1 MAHYIVSSGVTSE
14 YLTLHSADSMT
25 ILDGGTT
32 WDIILR
38 NENSAENPS
47 GCFVDISSGGV
58 ANLTSIGAGNMYV
71 HSGGLS
77 YYTYFISTGGSIY
90 IFSGGTALGT
100 LLKPKVSMF
109 VSSGG
114 TANNTLISAGAN
126 MFICAGGIVSGTSIH
141 SGANLTISSSA
152 IINGTVLCGGELI
165 ASSGA
170 TANNTIISSGI
181 FHISSGGE
189 ANQTNLYAGGNLI
202 VSSGGILS
210 SATINGGLLAVCS
223 RGVASNININEGGSM
238 VIHSRGTA
246 TEVVENGG
254 YVGITSGAKVS
265 FLPNTFSGMELTNAV
280 TIHSGTTAN
289 NITIKGIMEVY
300 SGGETNNTS
309 VRESGIMRVYAGGV
323 ANSNFVSQSLEIYS
337 DGCANNVY
345 VDGGSLTIYSSGV
358 ANNIELQ
365 FRSFLNIS
373 GGSASDTLVHST
385 CKMFISSGGVAN
397 NTQVDGFL
405 YVQSGGIANDTMI
418 GSADGTSTGSM
429 HISNGAIA
437 NNITIMNGY
446 VDIFSMGMAKG
457 ITLNNGLINVSSGG
471 KIENVSINNHSIQ
484 IGSGGSGSDIT
495 INKNGNL
502 IVGGQAIDIK
512 ENGGYVNVQHC
523 TSASFLPNVFND
535 VTLSR
540 GATVHSGTTAN
551 STTISSGGSLFVFS
565 DGVANNTTVVS
576 GGVLFISSGAIVN
589 NTIIKDKGEIGI
601 MSSGVVK
608 NTTVDYEGVLH
619 VRSGTTATR
628 TTINPEGTLFVSAYG
643 TATEIIE
650 NGGYV
655 YIEDEANAF
664 FASNTFSDL
673 VLSDYVSATVHSG
686 TTATNVLIEEDGELH
701 VFSGGKLTGQ
711 MIFEDGAIV
720 SVYEGGTFEFNISTL
735 RAGAETRI
743 NNLSIIQG
751 TPIFSLTVSVEQ
763 SGGTYTLAEYAES
776 FDKTISVVNAS
787 GDELGTLTVGDT
799 LSVGD
804 ADYTLNLTGDVLSV
818 AVVRPDLIP
827 PTISNIT
834 ASTTSPTNQPI
845 ILTADFTDDVGLASS
860 LYRIGE
866 NSEWMDYIDG
876 VTVTE
881 NMTVYF
887 KAVDSSGNESAEVT
901 YTVDNID
908 VIPPEKPVASADITD
923 PTSGSVTVTATFS
936 SDSVIREYSLDGQD
950 WQPYVNGVT
959 MIENGNVYFR
969 SADAADNIS
978 EVTRYEITNIYTI
991 HPLEK
996 PILSADIIT
1005 PTNQTVTIS
1014 ATFDVNAA
1022 KNEYSIDDLVWA
1034 SYTSGVLMS
1043 ENGTVY
1049 FRSSDQWGNSSEVA
1063 SYTVGNIDKVKP
1075 TITGITPSTEEQ
1087 AKSVTITAE
1096 FADDVGLASKLY
1108 RIGKNDEWQDY
1119 TDDGVVVSA
1128 NVMVFFRAIDTAGN
1142 ETEANYEVTNIDTT
1156 APVITLAGD
1165 IEAPLQKTKLTATVD
1180 DGSDIYY
1187 STDKENWTKYEGEI
1201 AVTGNGSYYFKATD
1215 AAGNTGTAEIVF
1227 ENIQPAFALPD
1238 NLVGTPDKVSW
1249 EAATAGEEQQFV
1261 VEYSTDNFEHVIQ
1274 VVTSASATDL
1284 LDLPAGTYQWRV
1296 RAENSEE
1303 WAVGETF
1310 VSEAESDTPKVVQ
1323 SNEDGNDDLFFA
1335 TTNGTWESIYYAQ
1348 HVGSVG
1354 DWSGTNDW
1362 VSAVGKGRIQNL
1374 FFGSSDPNVLCL
1386 TDADN
1391 GDAIFVDDVY
1401 TDSPDDMAKE
1411 TSRLYKIQEIRAGAG
1426 NDIVDMTSQRFE
1438 YTGDG
1443 LMIRGGDGDDTI
1455 WANKGNNWLF
1465 GDAGNDRIVG
1475 TSGNDVIVGGIG
1487 NDSMHG
1493 GGGSDIFTFC
1503 DNWGTDTVEQLATG
1517 TVTLWFASEL
1527 EGKVAWDEESQSYT
1541 DGVNHVSVTGVA
1553 SVTLK
1558 FGGTGDDAEQFA
1570 ALSDTGAFDTF
1581 TSQRIFEESGKGIM
1595 A

>member
-14 YLTLHSADSMT
+14 YLTLRSTDSMT

-38 NENSAENPS
+38 NENSSENPS
-47 GCFVDISSGGV
+47 GCYVDISSGGV

-77 YYTYFISTGGSIY
+77 YYTYFISTGGNIY

-114 TANNTLISAGAN
+114 TANNTLISAGAS
-126 MFICAGGIVSGTSIH
+126 MFIYAGAEVSGTRVQ
-141 SGANLTISSSA
+141 SGATLTFLSSA
-152 IINGTVLCGGELI
+152 IVNDTILYGGELV
-165 ASSGA
+165 ASSGGI
-170 TANNTIISSGI
+170 ANNTIISSGVLNV
-181 FHISSGGE
+181 SSGGE
-189 ANQTNLYAGGNLI
+189 AYFTTLNTGGNVN

-210 SATINGGLLAVCS
+210 GATINGGLLAVCS

-246 TEVVENGG
+246 TEVIENGG
-254 YVGITSGAKVS
+254 YVGITNGAKVS
-265 FLPNTFSGMELTNAV
+265 FSPNTFSGMELTNAV

-289 NITIKGIMEVY
+289 NITVKGIMEIY
-300 SGGETNNTS
+300 SGGVTNSTS
-309 VRESGIMRVYAGGV
+309 VRDAGILRVYAGGV
-323 ANSNFVSQSLEIYS
+323 ANSNLVSQSMEVYS

-345 VDGGSLTIYSSGV
+345 VGGGSLTIYSSGV

-429 HISNGAIA
+429 HISNGAVA
-437 NNITIMNGY
+437 NNITIMNGH
-446 VDIFSMGMAKG
+446 VDVFDLGMAKG
-457 ITLNNGLINVSSGG
+457 ITLNNGLIIVSSGG
-471 KIENVSINNHSIQ
+471 KIENASINNHSIQ

-502 IVGGQAIDIK
+502 IVGGHAIDIK
-512 ENGGYVNVQHC
+512 ENGGYVDIQHC
-523 TSASFLPNVFND
+523 TSASFSPNIFND

-565 DGVANNTTVVS
+565 DGVANNTTVVN

-763 SGGTYTLAEYAES
+763 SGGTYMLAEYAES

-845 ILTADFTDDVGLASS
+845 ILTADF
-860 LYRIGE
+860 
-866 NSEWMDYIDG
+866 
-876 VTVTE
+876 
-881 NMTVYF
+881 
-887 KAVDSSGNESAEVT
+887 
-901 YTVDNID
+901 
-908 VIPPEKPVASADITD
+908 
-923 PTSGSVTVTATFS
+923 
-936 SDSVIREYSLDGQD
+936 
-950 WQPYVNGVT
+950 
-959 MIENGNVYFR
+959 
-969 SADAADNIS
+969 ADN
-978 EVTRYEITNIYTI
+978 
-991 HPLEK
+991 
-996 PILSADIIT
+996 
-1005 PTNQTVTIS
+1005 
-1014 ATFDVNAA
+1014 
-1022 KNEYSIDDLVWA
+1022 
-1034 SYTSGVLMS
+1034 
-1043 ENGTVY
+1043 
-1049 FRSSDQWGNSSEVA
+1049 
-1063 SYTVGNIDKVKP
+1063 
-1075 TITGITPSTEEQ
+1075 
-1087 AKSVTITAE
+1087 
-1096 FADDVGLASKLY
+1096 VGLASKQY
-1108 RIGKNDEWQDY
+1108 KIGENGEWVDY
-1119 TDDGVVVSA
+1119 TDGGVVVSE
-1128 NVMVFFRAIDTAGN
+1128 NVTAFFRAIDTAGN
-1142 ETEANYEVTNIDTT
+1142 ETGANYEVTNVDTT
-1156 APVITLAGD
+1156 APVITLTGD
-1165 IEAPLQKTKLTATVD
+1165 NETPLQASTLTATVD
-1180 DGSDIYY
+1180 DGSELLY
-1187 STDKENWTKYEGEI
+1187 STDNETWTKYEGEI
-1201 AVTGNGSYYFKATD
+1201 PVTGNGTFFFKATD

-1238 NLVGTPDKVSW
+1238 NLIGTPDKVSW
-1249 EAATAGEEQQFV
+1249 EAATTGEEQQFI

-1284 LDLPAGTYQWRV
+1284 LDLPSGTYQWRV
-1296 RAENSEE
+1296 KDENSEE
-1303 WAVGETF
+1303 WAVGEAF

-1335 TTNGTWESIYYAQ
+1335 STNGTWENIYYAQ
-1348 HVGSVG
+1348 HVGSIG
-1354 DWSGTNDW
+1354 DWTGTNDW
-1362 VSAVGKGRIQNL
+1362 VSAAGKGRIQNL

-1386 TDADN
+1386 TDSEN

-1426 NDIVDMTSQRFE
+1426 SDIVDMTSQRFE

-1443 LMIRGGDGDDTI
+1443 LTIRGGEGNDTV
-1455 WANKGNNWLF
+1455 WANKGDNCLF
-1465 GDAGNDRIVG
+1465 GDAGDDRIVG
-1475 TSGNDVIVGGIG
+1475 ASGNDVIVGGIG
-1487 NDSMHG
+1487 NDRMHG
-1493 GGGSDIFTFC
+1493 GGGNDVFTFC
-1503 DNWGTDTVEQLATG
+1503 DNWGMDTVEQLEG
-1517 TVTLWFASEL
+1517 GSVTLWFASEL
-1527 EGKVAWDEESQSYT
+1527 EGKVAWDEVSKSYT

-1570 ALSDTGAFDTF
+1570 ALSEMGAFDAF
-1581 TSQRIFEESGKGIM
+1581 TSQRIFEESGKGIL